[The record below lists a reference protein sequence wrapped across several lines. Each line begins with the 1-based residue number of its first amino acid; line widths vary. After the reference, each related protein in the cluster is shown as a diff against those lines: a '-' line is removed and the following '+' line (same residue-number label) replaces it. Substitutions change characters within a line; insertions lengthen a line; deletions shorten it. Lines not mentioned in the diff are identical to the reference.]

1 VFVVTERMNV
11 AREVRDLL
19 SGSAEEALEI
29 LPAFA
34 GEVLAAGD
42 PVAISD
48 LKKALGMHLL
58 QRGPN
63 PAVADAVLAMVRT
76 YTIGQAAHFSH

>member
-1 VFVVTERMNV
+1 MTERMNV
-11 AREVRDLL
+11 AQEVRRTLA
-19 SGSAEEALEI
+19 GTPRQALEV

-34 GEVLAAGD
+34 GELLATGD

-48 LKKALGMHLL
+48 LKDALGIYVFE
-58 QRGPN
+58 RGQN
-63 PAVADAVLAMVRT
+63 HAVADAVLAMVRT

>member
-1 VFVVTERMNV
+1 MTERMNV
-11 AREVRDLL
+11 AREVRQLL
-19 SGSAEEALEI
+19 AGTPEEALEI

-34 GEVLAAGD
+34 GELLADGD

-48 LKKALGMHLL
+48 LKDALGLHVF

-63 PAVADAVLAMVRT
+63 QLVADAVLAMVRT
-76 YTIGQAAHFSH
+76 YAIGQAAHFSH